1 MAGTAAIGSAA
12 EQRLT
17 DLLGP
22 AVAETGM
29 ELESVRV
36 TRAGR
41 RMVLRVVVDSDHGV
55 SLDDVADVSR
65 TVSDKL
71 DAANAMGNQPYTLE
85 VSSPGVDRPLTEP
98 KHWRRAA
105 GRLVKVPLT
114 SGGVMTGR
122 VMTADEDGV
131 TLDVDG
137 QPRGFGYAELGA
149 GSIELEFGSRGAGPG
164 GSGGRLEAD
173 GDGH

>member
-1 MAGTAAIGSAA
+1 MAGTALGSAA

-22 AVAETGM
+22 AVADTGM

-36 TRAGR
+36 SKAGR
-41 RMVLRVVVDSDHGV
+41 RLVLRVVVDSDHGV

-65 TVSDKL
+65 TVSGEL
-71 DAANAMGNQPYTLE
+71 DAANAMGDESYTLE

-105 GRLVKVPLT
+105 GRLVKVPLA
-114 SGGVMTGR
+114 SGEVLTGR

-131 TLDVDG
+131 TLDVYG
-137 QPRGFGYAELGA
+137 QRRDFGYGELGA
-149 GSIELEFGSRGAGPG
+149 GSIELEFGSRGAGPV

>member
-1 MAGTAAIGSAA
+1 MAGSAAIGSA
-12 EQRLT
+12 EQKRLA
-17 DLLGP
+17 DLLER
-22 AVAETGM
+22 AIAATGM

-41 RMVLRVVVDSDHGV
+41 RLLLRVIVDSDHGV

-71 DAANAMGNQPYTLE
+71 DATDAMGERPYTLE
-85 VSSPGVDRPLTEP
+85 VSSPGVDRPLTER

-114 SGGVMTGR
+114 SGEELTGR

-131 TLDVDG
+131 TFDVNG
-137 QPRGFGYAELGA
+137 QRRGFGYDELGA